1 MARSTFKVLFYL
13 KRQAEQNG
21 KAPIMGRITIN
32 GTISQFSCKL
42 SISPKLWD
50 TKANKASGKSV
61 VAQRINEKLE
71 NIKTN
76 IGKQYQRICDR
87 DSYVTAEKVK
97 NAWLGFGDG
106 YQLLLQ
112 TFDEYL
118 NDFEKN
124 RVGKDRKAS
133 TLENY
138 RKQYRR
144 LAAFL
149 QYEYKV
155 EDIPFRE
162 LKREFIEKYV
172 VYLSTVRGMLPGT
185 LPNAIKKL
193 KLMTY
198 TAFKNGWIASD
209 PFAGFRVAA
218 KYRDRRFLSESEL
231 QAVMDV
237 QVPNYKTAIVR
248 DIFVF
253 CCFTGLAYVDVQKLS
268 HDDIH
273 TDDRGDMW
281 IIDNRA
287 KTGTQFRVKLL
298 PVAKELVER
307 YRRLKLP
314 DNKVFPVKD
323 CDSMDMSLRHVARHA
338 GLSFNP
344 TMHVARHTFATTVT
358 LSQGVPLET
367 VSKML
372 GHKHI
377 TTTQIYAKI
386 TNDKISRDMD
396 ALSEKIADKFRM
408 DR

>member
-1 MARSTFKVLFYL
+1 MQTKAILLFYNAL
-13 KRQAEQNG
+13 TFVCYI
-21 KAPIMGRITIN
+21 P
-32 GTISQFSCKL
+32 L
-42 SISPKLWD
+42 L
-50 TKANKASGKSV
+50 
-61 VAQRINEKLE
+61 
-71 NIKTN
+71 
-76 IGKQYQRICDR
+76 
-87 DSYVTAEKVK
+87 VT
-97 NAWLGFGDG
+97 L
-106 YQLLLQ
+106 
-112 TFDEYL
+112 
-118 NDFEKN
+118 
-124 RVGKDRKAS
+124 
-133 TLENY
+133 
-138 RKQYRR
+138 
-144 LAAFL
+144 
-149 QYEYKV
+149 
-155 EDIPFRE
+155 
-162 LKREFIEKYV
+162 
-172 VYLSTVRGMLPGT
+172 
-185 LPNAIKKL
+185 
-193 KLMTY
+193 
-198 TAFKNGWIASD
+198 
-209 PFAGFRVAA
+209 
-218 KYRDRRFLSESEL
+218 
-231 QAVMDV
+231 
-237 QVPNYKTAIVR
+237 IV
-248 DIFVF
+248 FYPL
-253 CCFTGLAYVDVQKLS
+253 TGLAYVDVQKLS

-386 TNDKISRDMD
+386 TNDKIGRDMD